1 MARIT
6 KAELEAKRKRL
17 RARVKAE
24 SKRLNVDLS
33 KKKPPIPVP
42 SGRFSEPKKEV
53 KEPSKDSISVKP
65 RSIFNIIGGAVTRE
79 RVRRATEVKKKNKVK
94 GPADTPNTVGSPH
107 AAPPKSKRKGTRG

>member
-1 MARIT
+1 MARVT
-6 KAELEAKRKRL
+6 KAESKAKREKL

-33 KKKPPIPVP
+33 KKKPPRPVP
-42 SGRFSEPKKEV
+42 QGRFAQPKK
-53 KEPSKDSISVKP
+53 PSKASITVKP

-79 RVRRATEVKKKNKVK
+79 RVRRATETKKESKVK

-107 AAPPKSKRKGTRG
+107 ASPPRSRRKGTRN